1 MVVAGPVE
9 RAAEVDVVPA
19 VDVVLAVDVVPV
31 ADHLDPE
38 NHLARTMFAT
48 NAGVSF
54 FSTSSFFH
62 RHSVG

>member
-9 RAAEVDVVPA
+9 RAAEVDVVP
-19 VDVVLAVDVVPV
+19 AVDVVPV